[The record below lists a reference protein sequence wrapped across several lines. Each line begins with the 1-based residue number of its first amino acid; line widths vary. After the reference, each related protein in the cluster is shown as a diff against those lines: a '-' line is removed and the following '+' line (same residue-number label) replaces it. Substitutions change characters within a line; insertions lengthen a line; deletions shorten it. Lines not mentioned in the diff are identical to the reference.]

1 MRHSEVYDRI
11 GSIIRRFEESDTPFD
26 IAEVHDALN
35 RMELTGLSEEDECL
49 ARSIVAS
56 FMLDSSYDCES
67 PWKTHFAPITSGT
80 RKDGTVGCYP
90 DASQLAPIC
99 IDYWD
104 EQARS
109 LKHPVLVARYA
120 DMSWDLATLVK
131 GGKKN
136 PEMAHLAIDAYISCA
151 DDNMCSCFHSQLMY
165 ACRALDL
172 ARQIKDASKE
182 NRAVENLLELQ
193 RQSVLKGE
201 HWWIVPDKFINC
213 TKTVL
218 TNVQEKNLID
228 GLEKILKRSCNTSN
242 NKEFDPNDAKTAA
255 DLLVSHYNRKKKFD
269 DVKRVHLQLGR
280 AEEHFA
286 SLASPMLAAIKYR
299 DAENSY
305 QDAGSTANKN
315 RARVLKEKSMIS
327 SKDEMVSI
335 GIDLGISGGDI
346 ARDCSSLMDQN
357 LKQTLL
363 NMSRKFLLNYNQ
375 IQQIVESIDSETV
388 LSRVANR
395 EIWAGNRVAA
405 KIGTVDDDMYGNIV
419 HTAADLHY
427 LHSIFM
433 YRAFDLLYERHSPSV
448 DDFVDWINRLNV
460 FEDTTLLRA
469 GLEAWRSGDLVA
481 AMHILV
487 PQVEYGLRGI
497 ARDLG
502 IPTSKP
508 RPKSPGEDTAISMGD
523 FLFNDDIRSLL
534 GDDLMI
540 HFNSLYSDRRGY
552 NVRNDIA
559 HGLIKPTNI
568 KEGLVNAIIHSLMI
582 FGCWKNFAP
591 SESTIDSRLQNPE
604 GNKAEKRSEKRA
616 KPKRRQTKTTTP
628 GFRNRNDQTVIRGT
642 DIPGTDHNQYVYELK
657 CGRCG
662 LHYGANGSDIHLRR
676 CPGCDGGAP
685 GLDYQ

>member
-1 MRHSEVYDRI
+1 MREHSEVYDRI
-11 GSIIRRFEESDTPFD
+11 GSIIRRFEESAVSYD
-26 IAEVHDALN
+26 IVDVSDALG
-35 RMELTGLSEEDECL
+35 RMDLAGLSEEEALL
-49 ARSIVAS
+49 ARSIVDS
-56 FMLDSSYDCES
+56 FMLDPTYNRES
-67 PWKTHFAPITSGT
+67 PWNTHFAPIASGT
-80 RKDGTVGCYP
+80 REDGTIVCRP
-90 DASQLAPIC
+90 DATQLAPMC
-99 IDYWD
+99 IDYWE

-120 DMSWDLATLVK
+120 DMSWDLATLVE
-131 GGKKN
+131 GRKKN
-136 PEMAHLAIDAYISCA
+136 PEMAHLAIEAYIECG
-151 DDNMCSCFHSQLMY
+151 NETMCSCPHSRLRF

-172 ARQIKDASKE
+172 SRQIKDVSKE

-213 TKTVL
+213 KKTAL
-218 TNVQEKNLID
+218 TNVQEKSLID

-269 DVKRVHLQLGR
+269 DVKRIKMQLGR

-286 SLASPMLAAIKYR
+286 SLASPMLATIKYR
-299 DAENSY
+299 DAEKSY
-305 QDAGSTANKN
+305 QDAGSTTNKN

-346 ARDCSSLMDQN
+346 ERDCSSLMDQN

-363 NMSRKFLLNYNQ
+363 NISKRFLLNYNQ
-375 IQQIVESIDSETV
+375 IQQIVENTDSETV

-395 EIWAGNRVAA
+395 EIWADNCVAA
-405 KIGTVDDDMYGNIV
+405 KIGTVDDGMYGNIV
-419 HTAADLHY
+419 HTAAELHH
-427 LHSIFM
+427 LHSLFM
-433 YRAFDLLYERHSPSV
+433 CRVFDLLSERHNPSV

-460 FEDTTLLRA
+460 FDDTTLLRA

-487 PQVEYGLRGI
+487 PQVEYGFRGI

-502 IPTSKP
+502 IPTSKS
-508 RPKSPGEDTAISMGD
+508 RPKSPSEDTAISMGD
-523 FLFNDDIRSLL
+523 FLFNEDIRSLL
-534 GDDLMI
+534 GEDLII
-540 HFNSLYSDRRGY
+540 HFSSLYSDRRGY
-552 NVRNDIA
+552 NVRNNIA
-559 HGLIKPTNI
+559 HGLIQPANI
-568 KEGLVNAIIHSLMI
+568 TEGLTNAVIHSLMI
-582 FGCWKNFAP
+582 FGCWRDLVP
-591 SESTIDSRLQNPE
+591 SRSAVDARLQKPE
-604 GNKAEKRSEKRA
+604 VRKDRKRS
-616 KPKRRQTKTTTP
+616 KRRRRKTKTTTP

-642 DIPGTDHNQYVYELK
+642 DILGTDHNQYVYELK
-657 CGRCG
+657 CERCG
-662 LHYGANGSDIHLRR
+662 FHYGANGSDIHLRKCPR
-676 CPGCDGGAP
+676 CGGGAP